1 MSHLKNSNILLS
13 YEDFRFNFA
22 YPPRILSII
31 IHLITTLTL
40 YRISD
45 CLTPCWGC
53 WHGNS
58 FFYCIVLYYIV
69 AHTSLYCDFSLILY
83 SLTRSCCIATTELR
97 VTLSPMTT
105 CEYSCVIHRN
115 RTTTCLQQ
123 PPGNIHVSFTET
135 QQPPVSNDH
144 LRILTYHSQ
153 KHNNYLF
160 PTNTCEHSCL
170 LHRNTTTFL
179 QWPPENTDVSHSETE
194 LHVHWCEIRH

>member
-22 YPPRILSII
+22 YPPRVLSII
-31 IHLITTLTL
+31 IQLLTTLTL
-40 YRISD
+40 YRISN
-45 CLTPCWGC
+45 CLTPWFPRMLA
-53 WHGNS
+53 WQH

-83 SLTRSCCIATTELR
+83 SLTRSCCTATTELR

-123 PPGNIHVSFTET
+123 PPGSIHVLFTET
-135 QQPPVSNDH
+135 QQPPASNDH
-144 LRILTYHSQ
+144 LRILTSHSQ
-153 KHNNYLF
+153 KHNYLS

-179 QWPPENTDVSHSETE
+179 Q
-194 LHVHWCEIRH
+194 